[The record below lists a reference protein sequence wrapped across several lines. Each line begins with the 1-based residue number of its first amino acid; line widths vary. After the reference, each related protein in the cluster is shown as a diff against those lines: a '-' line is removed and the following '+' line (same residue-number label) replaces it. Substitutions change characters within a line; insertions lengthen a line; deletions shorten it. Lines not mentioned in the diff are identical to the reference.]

1 MRQRVIPLISD
12 ASGGFPDTMVIVVA
26 SPWKFQ
32 LDLGGPDFIGTESG
46 SQPPCPIGALQNMNP
61 QEKSKKM
68 DSTESGHPRLSL
80 TAFFGEGRGGWGTNL
95 EQSQIRQIILSTS
108 VPPQEGYPLYK
119 TIGFLEPNVPDFI
132 QVIPRGM
139 WLLFGSY
146 EGIE

>member
-1 MRQRVIPLISD
+1 MPNIMYI
-12 ASGGFPDTMVIVVA
+12 

-95 EQSQIRQIILSTS
+95 EQSQIRQINDMYRMVPSSYWGDLVSQKMIKLNLAQPIL
-108 VPPQEGYPLYK
+108 YR
-119 TIGFLEPNVPDFI
+119 FLCCICFLGGLN
-132 QVIPRGM
+132 
-139 WLLFGSY
+139 L
-146 EGIE
+146 